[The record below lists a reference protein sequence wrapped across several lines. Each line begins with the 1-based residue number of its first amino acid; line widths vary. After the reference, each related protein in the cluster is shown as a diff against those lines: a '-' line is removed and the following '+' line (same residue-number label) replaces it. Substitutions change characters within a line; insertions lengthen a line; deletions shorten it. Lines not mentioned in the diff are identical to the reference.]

1 MAQPE
6 ETDCGINDGEEIG
19 SPLPTSPEGE
29 EFTLNTKQKKTT
41 MNNLPKV
48 TSTSSPFKGELERVW
63 SGSVWLFLELVV
75 ITVVAWVVIDP
86 AVVNLYYMNQPVG
99 YDSDRLVYV
108 EVTRIYDSDGTD
120 FYDAIKRMNEYLPRL
135 AEKLKATDDIENVYG
150 YENAYSAVSS
160 RYTSLRLICR
170 EHDTIRVSSVT
181 FCEGWHFFE
190 TYGLRTLPG
199 SPSVEE
205 LSKLTRTSR
214 QVVLSE
220 SAAKAIFGTTEGVV
234 GRSITEPGQGENIP
248 EPMTVAGVV
257 EDVQHVRF
265 GSARSTLYAPTQPNY
280 YTKYLV
286 LRLRKGVKPERYVEE
301 HARDVV
307 NMAKTPFMRI
317 SKIMPYEEFLLA
329 DDLKGG
335 LPQKTNMNLALALFF
350 LVNLSLAV
358 IGTVWLQAKRRTEEC
373 GVRRAFGATKVRLLL
388 SFLAEGALLATVAVL
403 IGCII
408 YFNYAYSGY
417 EVQDGLESFKMY
429 TSQMNMPPLSD
440 LTWVD
445 HFWPH
450 FLIVSAVVY
459 IIILCTVL
467 IGTAIPALK
476 IINTKVTDALRDE

>member
-1 MAQPE
+1 MNKTNNSNQSSASQSLPLE
-6 ETDCGINDGEEIG
+6 GKVRKGPFLPLKGAGG
-19 SPLPTSPEGE
+19 S
-29 EFTLNTKQKKTT
+29 
-41 MNNLPKV
+41 
-48 TSTSSPFKGELERVW
+48 SSR

-75 ITVVAWVVIDP
+75 ITVVAWVVVDP

-99 YDSDRLVYV
+99 YDSDRLVLA
-108 EVTRIYDSDGTD
+108 EVTRIYDTDGTN
-120 FYDAIKRMNEYLPRL
+120 FSVAIERVNEYLPRL
-135 AEKLKATDDIENVYG
+135 AEKLKTTDDIEQVYG
-150 YENAYSAVSS
+150 YEYPYSAISH
-160 RYTSLRLICR
+160 RYGGQRLICL
-170 EHDTIRVSSVT
+170 EHDTIGIYSVT

-199 SPSVEE
+199 SPSAEE
-205 LSKLTRTSR
+205 LSELTRTSR

-234 GRSITEPGQGENIP
+234 GRSIREPGQGENTP

-257 EDVQHVRF
+257 EDVQHERF
-265 GSARSTLYAPTQPNY
+265 GSTRSTLYTPSQVDY

-286 LRLRKGVKPERYVEE
+286 LRLRKGVKPARYVNE
-301 HARDVV
+301 HAGDV
-307 NMAKTPFMRI
+307 MALAKTPFMRI
-317 SKIMPYEEFLLA
+317 SKIMPYEDSLLA
-329 DDLKGG
+329 DDLQDG
-335 LPQKTNMNLALALFF
+335 LPQETNMNLALAFFF

-388 SFLAEGALLATVAVL
+388 SFLAEGALLTTVAVL
-403 IGCII
+403 IGCFI

-429 TSQMNMPPLSD
+429 TSQLNMPPLSD

-445 HFWPH
+445 HFMPH

-476 IINTKVTDALRDE
+476 IITTKVTDALRDE